1 MRESRIKIIR
11 RKRKAASKGSI
22 AMFGLFKKSDK
33 PKVDAAEIERQE
45 REQRKKELAEQ
56 MRQSIKPEQQSQKSS
71 QKA

>member
-1 MRESRIKIIR
+1 
-11 RKRKAASKGSI
+11 
-22 AMFGLFKKSDK
+22 MFGLFKKSDK